1 MKSPKGHR
9 QDDDRVRAHPPSLG
23 FGRLFEELGTMQTE
37 SATPNRATRLL
48 VVDDDRH
55 AADAMALMLG
65 LQGYEV
71 AVAYGGAEAVELVER
86 HDPQVVFLDIGMA
99 GMDGF
104 ETARRLRLAE
114 PERHHRRL
122 VAVSGYGDEAFVAAC
137 REAGFDDHLVKPVN
151 RQMLNDV
158 LEAPG

>member
-1 MKSPKGHR
+1 
-9 QDDDRVRAHPPSLG
+9 
-23 FGRLFEELGTMQTE
+23 MQTE
-37 SATPNRATRLL
+37 AATDNRTIRLL

-55 AADAMALMLG
+55 VADAMALLLE

-71 AVAYGGAEAVELVER
+71 AVAYGGAAAVELAER
-86 HDPQVVFLDIGMA
+86 LDPQVVFLDIGMA

-104 ETARRLRLAE
+104 ETARRLRMAE
-114 PERHHRRL
+114 SEPRHRRL
-122 VAVSGYGDEAFVAAC
+122 VAVSGYGDEAFVKAC
-137 REAGFDDHLVKPVN
+137 RQAGFDDHLVKPVN